1 MERLTE
7 RTADGM
13 LVKEDYG
20 EKAFKTLY
28 QCYGAKP
35 MPHYANCDEGYCAME
50 KLAEYEDL
58 EHQGKLPKLPCA
70 VGDFVLFSNGVILP
84 VVYITLSNPKEG
96 ISIGCQNGI
105 HISMNL
111 HYGSWCKGFF
121 KTHEE
126 AESALKELEDKKAW
140 QH

>member
-7 RTADGM
+7 RTADGI

-28 QCYGAKP
+28 QCYGVEP
-35 MPHYANCDEGYCAME
+35 IPHYANCDEGYCAME
-50 KLAEYEDL
+50 KLVEYEDL
-58 EHQGKLPKLPCA
+58 EERGKLLKPPCA
-70 VGDFVLFSNGVILP
+70 VGDFALFSNGVILP

-121 KTHEE
+121 KTREE
-126 AESALKELEDKKAW
+126 AESALKELEDKKA
-140 QH
+140 